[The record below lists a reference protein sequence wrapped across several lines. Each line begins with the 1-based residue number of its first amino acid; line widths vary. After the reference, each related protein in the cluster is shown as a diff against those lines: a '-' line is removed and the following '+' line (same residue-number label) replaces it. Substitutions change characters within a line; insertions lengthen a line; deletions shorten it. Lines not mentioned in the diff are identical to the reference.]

1 MNRNRCLFCNG
12 WHPYR
17 LICDQCLDRIE
28 AAIPWAIAAWL
39 ALGAGVLTWLVVREG
54 AR

>member
-1 MNRNRCLFCNG
+1 MNRNRCLLCNA

-28 AAIPWAIAAWL
+28 AAIPWAIAAVIPLW
-39 ALGAGVLTWLVVREG
+39 AAVVVWLVLREG